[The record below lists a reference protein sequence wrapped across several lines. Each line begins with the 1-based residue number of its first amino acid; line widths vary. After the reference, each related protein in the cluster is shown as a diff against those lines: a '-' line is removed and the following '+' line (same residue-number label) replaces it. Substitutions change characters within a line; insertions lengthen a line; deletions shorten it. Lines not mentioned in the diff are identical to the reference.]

1 MLHRRSNEFNSG
13 YLSNS
18 FGGISL
24 RNYEQLNNTSNQ
36 FNNNSNN
43 NNNNSGPL
51 QSQWKQEI
59 ISSNFNTN
67 NQGANTSQ
75 GNSIGKQFIKS
86 SIDSPNNSE
95 ISWSTTTSSPTPLS
109 NNQSNINDPFGNV
122 FTKPLF
128 DELNP
133 LKKDSVYVDK
143 SMFFNVSL
151 IFYYLKTLFLLI
163 YIYIYIFSRMKSHNQ
178 RRMSFKMLIMNLTVI
193 QVPM

>member
-36 FNNNSNN
+36 FNNNSNSNSNNN

-67 NQGANTSQ
+67 NQGANSSH

-109 NNQSNINDPFGNV
+109 NNQSNINDPFGNI

-133 LKKDSVYVDK
+133 LKKDNVYVDK

-151 IFYYLKTLFLLI
+151 RFSGNKMLILI
-163 YIYIYIFSRMKSHNQ
+163 YIF
-178 RRMSFKMLIMNLTVI
+178 FFLG
-193 QVPM
+193 